1 MRACMQD
8 WLHAAIFAFAAA
20 MHTLIMPW
28 KDTSLNLCEPA
39 QNPHKGPPMCFS
51 VPINLVLCFLLSL
64 AVSEKSLVGVASAH
78 CSLAA
83 SLASLLLQ
91 EQPSFRLILL
101 GGHLP
106 CSCAVSFYCFCILL

>member
-20 MHTLIMPW
+20 VHILIKPW
-28 KDTSLNLCEPA
+28 KDTSLNFCEPA
-39 QNPHKGPPMCFS
+39 RNHCVLVSPLTK
-51 VPINLVLCFLLSL
+51 LVLCSHLSL

-78 CSLAA
+78 CRLAA

-91 EQPSFRLILL
+91 EQPCFRLLY
-101 GGHLP
+101 
-106 CSCAVSFYCFCILL
+106 S